1 MRTLNIVVLCC
12 VVTGPLFAELSI
24 KNIEKMVEDIRTKR
38 VSKLKDTTPTVSPFI
53 VVNKDE
59 NVSVIVKMS
68 DKAIKTDFVLGA
80 LINDS
85 AFIDGKWRKQ
95 GDAVGDFQLDAIG
108 DSHVVLKRKNRTI
121 TLYFRKTKDIL
132 KIGKE

>member
-1 MRTLNIVVLCC
+1 MRMLKIAVLFC
-12 VVTGPLFAELSI
+12 VVTGPLLAELSI
-24 KNIEKMVEDIRTKR
+24 KNIEKMVEDIRAKR

-53 VVNKDE
+53 VVSKDE

-68 DKAIKTDFVLGA
+68 EKAIKTDFVLGA
-80 LINDS
+80 VINDS
-85 AFIDGKWRKQ
+85 AFIDGKWHRP
-95 GDAVGDFQLDAIG
+95 GDAVGDFRLDSIEDG
-108 DSHVVLKRKNRTI
+108 HVVLKRKNRTI